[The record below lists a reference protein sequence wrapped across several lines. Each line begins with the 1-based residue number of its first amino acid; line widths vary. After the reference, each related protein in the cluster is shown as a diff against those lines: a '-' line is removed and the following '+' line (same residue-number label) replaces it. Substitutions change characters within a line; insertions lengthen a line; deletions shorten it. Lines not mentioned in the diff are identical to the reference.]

1 MPRPKQCRRVCL
13 SPNCTYFK
21 PAGIPTSALEEV
33 VVAVDELEA
42 MRLVDVDGIYYEQ
55 AAEQM
60 RVSRRTFGRIIDSAR
75 RKVAQALIQ
84 GMALRIEGGV
94 IEMAEQ
100 RTFCCGRCEHEWR
113 LPFGTGRPS
122 GCPQCQSKN
131 FRRVQEERGCGGKRK
146 ARVERHGKAAASL
159 DEAAQTEADSDR
171 KRKRQRKRR
180 RALTEPSRR
189 KRGRPLSTTRTIT

>member
-13 SPNCTYFK
+13 KPGCTYFK
-21 PAGIPTSALEEV
+21 PAGVPTSTLEEM

-42 MRLVDVDGIYYEQ
+42 LRLADVEGLYHER

-60 RVSRRTFGRIIDSAR
+60 GVSRRTFGRIIDAAR
-75 RKVAQALIQ
+75 KKVAQALIL

-100 RTFCCGRCEHEWR
+100 RTFRCGDCEHEWQ

-122 GCPQCQSKN
+122 ECPQCKSKN
-131 FRRVQEERGCGGKRK
+131 FRRAEEERGRRGRGRGRGG
-146 ARVERHGKAAASL
+146 AGDRVGAAAGGES
-159 DEAAQTEADSDR
+159 ETATGSGR
-171 KRKRQRKRR
+171 GRQQRR
-180 RALTEPSRR
+180 RRR
-189 KRGRPLSTTRTIT
+189 GTSS

>member
-1 MPRPKQCRRVCL
+1 MPRPKHCRRVCL
-13 SPNCTYFK
+13 SPDCTYFK
-21 PAGIPTSALEEV
+21 PAGVPTSTLEEV

-42 MRLVDVDGIYYEQ
+42 MRLVDVEGLYYEQ

-60 RVSRRTFGRIIDSAR
+60 GVSRRTFGRIIDSAR

-100 RTFCCGRCEHEWR
+100 RTFRCGDCEHEWQ

-122 GCPQCQSKN
+122 ECPQCQSKN
-131 FRRVQEERGCGGKRK
+131 FRRAEEGRDGRGRGRGRGGSG
-146 ARVERHGKAAASL
+146 AGDGDAAPVVVGEAAA
-159 DEAAQTEADSDR
+159 QPGR
-171 KRKRQRKRR
+171 GRQRRR
-180 RALTEPSRR
+180 RRR
-189 KRGRPLSTTRTIT
+189 GAST